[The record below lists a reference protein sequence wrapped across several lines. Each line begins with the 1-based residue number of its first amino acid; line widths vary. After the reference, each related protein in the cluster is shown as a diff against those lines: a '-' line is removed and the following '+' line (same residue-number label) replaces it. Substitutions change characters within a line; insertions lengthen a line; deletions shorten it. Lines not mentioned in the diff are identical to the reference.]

1 MTTKDSY
8 YANFANY
15 VIHEKTNEKNQTCPN
30 YTYQLW
36 CKDPHKIHDLTIVEI
51 KQVLKAEGC
60 RVSGKRQELVKRLT
74 EHYGRIQS
82 IIVIQKT
89 FRGFVGRESE
99 RLRGPGYK
107 ELCRCVNETD
117 FQTMDSVAEIPR
129 ESFFSYEDDGG
140 FVYGFNVFSLMNMFK
155 RNRKF
160 ANPYNREDI
169 PIAVVCR
176 IFSLY
181 KKIEILYPLA
191 FSENRLEN
199 PRVVEVAIEDAR
211 RDAETFEGVV
221 VPDTFDLEVEAI
233 ETFDLEVEAIET
245 FDLEAS
251 VSVQDAGVEE
261 EYHSLPLNTRI
272 HDIFE
277 RIQSLIGG
285 EVNPDWF
292 LSLSQNELDRF
303 YHFYHVWWTRSSSL
317 SDEEKRNIC
326 ATSDPFVFLSQIEPN
341 WAEALYRRICLELM
355 EWMVFTGTNANSC
368 AKGAEHIIMILCIV
382 SRDARR
388 TRPELFDRLS

>member
-15 VIHEKTNEKNQTCPN
+15 VIHEKTNEKNQSCPN
-30 YTYQLW
+30 YSYQIW
-36 CKDPHKIHDLTIVEI
+36 CKYPHKIHDLTIVEI

-60 RVSGKRQELVKRLT
+60 RVSGKRQELVHRLAT
-74 EHYGRIQS
+74 HYGRIHS

-107 ELCRCVNETD
+107 ELHRCVNETD
-117 FQTMDSVAEIPR
+117 FQTMDSVSEIPR

-160 ANPYNREDI
+160 VNPYNREDI

-211 RDAETFEGVV
+211 RDADTFEGVV
-221 VPDTFDLEVEAI
+221 VP
-233 ETFDLEVEAIET
+233 ETFDLEVEEMDT
-245 FDLEAS
+245 FDLEA
-251 VSVQDAGVEE
+251 VVQDAGVEE
-261 EYHSLPLNTRI
+261 ETYSSLPLNTRI
-272 HDIFE
+272 HDVFE

-285 EVNPDWF
+285 EVNTDWF
-292 LSLSQNELDRF
+292 LSLSKNELDRF
-303 YHFYHVWWTRSSSL
+303 YNFYHIWWTRSSSL

-326 ATSDPFVFLSQIEPN
+326 ATSDPFVFLSQIEPH
-341 WAEALYRRICLELM
+341 WTESLYRRICLELM
-355 EWMVFTGTNANSC
+355 EWMVFTGTNAN
-368 AKGAEHIIMILCIV
+368 AGGKGAEHIIMILCIV

>member
-15 VIHEKTNEKNQTCPN
+15 VIHDKTDEKNQSTPN

-51 KQVLKAEGC
+51 KQVLKSEGC

-74 EHYGRIQS
+74 EHYSRIQS
-82 IIVIQKT
+82 IIAIQKI

-99 RLRGPGYK
+99 KLRGPGYK
-107 ELCRCVNETD
+107 ELYRCVNETD
-117 FQTMDSVAEIPR
+117 FQTMDSVSEIPR

-160 ANPYNREDI
+160 VNPYNREDI
-169 PIAVVCR
+169 PIAIVCR

-181 KKIEILYPLA
+181 KKIEILYPLT

-199 PRVVEVAIEDAR
+199 PRVIEVAIEDAR
-211 RDAETFEGVV
+211 RDTETFEGVV
-221 VPDTFDLEVEAI
+221 VPDTFDVEANAI
-233 ETFDLEVEAIET
+233 ETFNLET
-245 FDLEAS
+245 FNLEANGQES
-251 VSVQDAGVEE
+251 ATQETRVQEE
-261 EYHSLPLNTRI
+261 MIHDSLPLNTRI
-272 HDIFE
+272 HDVFE

-285 EVNPDWF
+285 EVDPAWF

-303 YHFYHVWWTRSSSL
+303 YHFYHIWWTRSSSL
-317 SDEEKRNIC
+317 SAEEKMNIC
-326 ATSDPFVFLSQIEPN
+326 ATSDPFVFLSQIEPH
-341 WAEALYRRICLELM
+341 WAEALYRRICLELT
-355 EWMVFTGTNANSC
+355 EWMVFTGTSADYC
-368 AKGAEHIIMILCIV
+368 RKGAEHTIMLLTVV

-388 TRPELFDRLS
+388 ARPELFDRFS

>member
-1 MTTKDSY
+1 MFLITRINHFYIYIKMTTKDSY

-15 VIHEKTNEKNQTCPN
+15 VIHQSTGEKTMPTPN

-36 CKDPHKIHDLTIVEI
+36 CKYPHKIHDLTIVEI

-74 EHYGRIQS
+74 EYYSRIQS
-82 IIVIQKT
+82 VIAIQKT

-107 ELCRCVNETD
+107 ELYRCVNETD
-117 FQTMDSVAEIPR
+117 FQTMDSVSEIPR

-155 RNRKF
+155 RNRTF
-160 ANPYNREDI
+160 TNPYNREDI

-181 KKIEILYPLA
+181 KKIEILYPLT

-221 VPDTFDLEVEAI
+221 VP
-233 ETFDLEVEAIET
+233 ET
-245 FDLEAS
+245 FDLEA
-251 VSVQDAGVEE
+251 VVQDAGVEE
-261 EYHSLPLNTRI
+261 EYPSLPLNARI
-272 HDIFE
+272 HDVFE

-285 EVNPDWF
+285 EVDAAWF
-292 LSLSQNELDRF
+292 ISLSKNELDRF
-303 YHFYHVWWTRSSSL
+303 YHFYHIWWTRSSSL

-326 ATSDPFVFLSQIEPN
+326 ATSDPFVFLSQIEPH
-341 WAEALYRRICLELM
+341 WEEALYRRICLELM
-355 EWMVFTGTNANSC
+355 EWMVFTGTNAESC
-368 AKGAEHIIMILCIV
+368 GKGAQHTIMLLTVV

-388 TRPELFDRLS
+388 ARPELFARFS

>member
-15 VIHEKTNEKNQTCPN
+15 VIHQSADEKTQPRTN
-30 YTYQLW
+30 YTYVVW
-36 CKDPHKIHDLTIVEI
+36 SKDPHKIHDLTIVEI
-51 KQVLKAEGC
+51 KQVLKSEGC

-74 EHYGRIQS
+74 EHYSRIQS
-82 IIVIQKT
+82 VITIQKI

-107 ELCRCVNETD
+107 ELYRCVNETD
-117 FQTMDSVAEIPR
+117 FQTMDAVSEIPR

-211 RDAETFEGVV
+211 RDAETFEGIV
-221 VPDTFDLEVEAI
+221 VPDTFDLE
-233 ETFDLEVEAIET
+233 
-245 FDLEAS
+245 AS
-251 VSVQDAGVEE
+251 SDAQDAGVEE
-261 EYHSLPLNTRI
+261 EYPSLPLNTRI
-272 HDIFE
+272 HDVFE

-285 EVNPDWF
+285 EVDVAWF

-317 SDEEKRNIC
+317 SAEEKMNIC
-326 ATSDPFVFLSQIEPN
+326 ATSDPFVFLSQIEPH
-341 WAEALYRRICLELM
+341 WAEALYRRICLELT
-355 EWMVFTGTNANSC
+355 EWMVFTGTSADYC
-368 AKGAEHIIMILCIV
+368 RKGAEHTIMLLTVV

-388 TRPELFDRLS
+388 ARPELFDRFS